1 MKNKVISVLIIT
13 LLIFIIIFS
22 GCTKNTNDKNSKNIE
37 PKVVHMTAQE
47 FIDDFSFSTGI
58 SGGKM
63 KWTTDYS
70 SLNEGDTLILTDKI
84 YNMTYT
90 SFLYN
95 ATTISFDVE
104 DYTRMGISASEVG
117 LLFEGNVT
125 EKYSI
130 NDTVRIT
137 LTVKHF
143 VYTNET
149 TGAVL
154 DMEVFEEGWDQDKF
168 MMSFFTQILPET
180 CIEKI

>member
-1 MKNKVISVLIIT
+1 MRNKVFTILIIC
-13 LLIFIIIFS
+13 LLTIVLFS
-22 GCTKNTNDKNSKNIE
+22 GCTENNNKSKNIE
-37 PKVVHMTAQE
+37 TKTIHMTAQE
-47 FIDDFSFSTGI
+47 FIDDFSFSTSM
-58 SGGKM
+58 SGGNM
-63 KWTTDYS
+63 NWATDYS

-90 SFLYN
+90 SFMYN
-95 ATTISFDVE
+95 ATTIYFDVE

-117 LLFEGNVT
+117 LLFEGNIT
-125 EKYSI
+125 DKYSI
-130 NDTVRIT
+130 DDTVRVT

-154 DMEVFEEGWDQDKF
+154 DMEVFEEGWDQNKF

>member
-1 MKNKVISVLIIT
+1 MDKKTFLIVIVVT
-13 LLIFIIIFS
+13 IFS
-22 GCTKNTNDKNSKNIE
+22 LLFVCGCTQNIDE
-37 PKVVHMTAQE
+37 KSEYKTVNWNAQ
-47 FIDDFSFSTGI
+47 DMADDLDFSMKI
-58 SGGKM
+58 SGGNM
-63 KWTTDYS
+63 NWATDYS

-95 ATTISFDVE
+95 ATTIYFDVE
-104 DYTRMGISASEVG
+104 DYTRMGINASEVG
-117 LLFEGNVT
+117 LLFEGNIT

-130 NDTVRIT
+130 DDTVRVT

-149 TGAVL
+149 TGAAL

-168 MMSFFTQILPET
+168 MMSLFTQILPET